1 MSQYKELADYLDGLA
16 TGEFGTTHPKL
27 ANAAAILRRLDA
39 RRPTVNSVM
48 YLIQQYGGKKGA
60 QKEDNATQCLAEIQA
75 LVEALAAPVA
85 AQPTKHYRTLRG
97 NWTNTTTHVCNHC
110 GFETRSEHR
119 IVAHQCDVRKAAQP
133 QAKPLSDAEIL
144 GIAEPFGAFEFGDAQ
159 GNKRLDFARAA
170 ITAFCLKNGIKE
182 QG

>member
-1 MSQYKELADYLDGLA
+1 MTEQLK
-16 TGEFGTTHPKL
+16 T
-27 ANAAAILRRLDA
+27 
-39 RRPTVNSVM
+39 
-48 YLIQQYGGKKGA
+48 
-60 QKEDNATQCLAEIQA
+60 
-75 LVEALAAPVA
+75 APVA

-133 QAKPLSDAEIL
+133 QQAKPLSDEEIDAAVSKERDAL
-144 GIAEPFGAFEFGDAQ
+144 LDHIYEHTTLSEGILPLVRKLAIKAIEA
-159 GNKRLDFARAA
+159 AR
-170 ITAFCLKNGIKE
+170 GIKE